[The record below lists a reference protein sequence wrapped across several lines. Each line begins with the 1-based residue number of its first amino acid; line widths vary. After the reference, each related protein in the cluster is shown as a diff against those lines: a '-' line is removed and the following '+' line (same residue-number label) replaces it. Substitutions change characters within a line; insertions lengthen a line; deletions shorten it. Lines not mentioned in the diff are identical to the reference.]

1 MDEFVLHEHLAIAP
15 WMDPALWRL
24 PGVKPIPLEDWLVRD
39 EVFAAQ
45 MQLRDSLID
54 DRPDDLH
61 AFLDQGRPAAK
72 ECLTLVLEH
81 LANDPGYAM
90 TGDHVIRPDGIKVE
104 IDRDAPLLTLGR
116 LVQSDFC
123 IMEEGPD
130 GHVLT
135 GAILC
140 FPGSWTLAE
149 KIGRPLFA
157 IHTPVREYDENVG
170 ARVQRLFDAIQPDK
184 LLMRANA
191 IRHEDPSLY
200 HPRRESDPASV
211 RRGGP
216 DGKYIR
222 SERQV
227 LRRLPTT
234 GAVVFSIHTTVIPID
249 RLNADQRA
257 GLETAGIK
265 SG

>member
-1 MDEFVLHEHLAIAP
+1 MDEFVLHHHLAIAP

-24 PGVKPIPLEDWLVRD
+24 PGVKPIPLENWLVRD
-39 EVFAAQ
+39 EVYAAQ
-45 MQLRDSLID
+45 IQLRDQLITE
-54 DRPDDLH
+54 RPGDVH
-61 AFLDQGRPAAK
+61 ALLDQGKPAAL
-72 ECLTLVLEH
+72 ECLDLVLDY
-81 LANDPGYAM
+81 LANDPGYTISEA
-90 TGDHVIRPDGIKVE
+90 HVIRPDGIKVE

-123 IMEEGPD
+123 IMEKGPD

-149 KIGRPLFA
+149 KIGKPLFA
-157 IHTPVREYDENVG
+157 IHVPVREYDQNVG
-170 ARVQRLFDAIQPDK
+170 ARVQRLFDAIQPGK

-200 HPRRESDPASV
+200 HPRRETDPVSV

-216 DGKYIR
+216 NGKYIR

-227 LRRLPTT
+227 LRRLPAT
-234 GAVVFSIHTTVIPID
+234 GAVVFSIHTTVIPIN
-249 RLNADQRA
+249 RLSADQRA

>member
-1 MDEFVLHEHLAIAP
+1 MDETVLHRKLAIAP

-24 PGVKPIPLEDWLVRD
+24 PGVKPIPLEEWLVRD

-45 MQLRDSLID
+45 MQLRDKLIAERRGD
-54 DRPDDLH
+54 VH
-61 AFLDQGRPAAK
+61 ALLDQGRPASQ
-72 ECLTLVLEH
+72 ECLTHVLDH
-81 LANDPGYAM
+81 LAKDSGYTFSAN
-90 TGDHVIRPDGIKVE
+90 HVARPDGIKVD
-104 IDRDAPLLTLGR
+104 IDHDAPLLTLGR

-157 IHTPVREYDENVG
+157 IHTPVREYDQGVS
-170 ARVQRLFDAIQPDK
+170 ARVQRLFDAIKPDK
-184 LLMRANA
+184 LLMRVNA

-200 HPRRESDPASV
+200 HPRRETDPVSV

-227 LRRLPTT
+227 LRRLPET
-234 GAVVFSIHTTVIPID
+234 GAVVFSIHTTVISID
-249 RLNADQRA
+249 RLSADQRA
-257 GLETAGIK
+257 GLESAGIK

>member
-1 MDEFVLHEHLAIAP
+1 MDAFVLHQHLAIAP

-24 PGVKPIPLEDWLVRD
+24 PGVKPILLEDWLVRD

-45 MQLRDSLID
+45 MQLRDKLIAE
-54 DRPDDLH
+54 RPGDVH
-61 AFLDQGRPAAK
+61 ALLDQGRPAAL
-72 ECLTLVLEH
+72 ECLDLVLGH
-81 LANDPGYAM
+81 LANDTSYTISANRL
-90 TGDHVIRPDGIKVE
+90 IRPDGIEVE

-123 IMEEGPD
+123 IMEEGSD
-130 GHVLT
+130 GHVLNA
-135 GAILC
+135 AILC

-149 KIGRPLFA
+149 KIGKPLFA

-170 ARVQRLFDAIQPDK
+170 ARVQRLFDAIQPGK

-200 HPRRESDPASV
+200 HPRRESDPVSV

-227 LRRLPTT
+227 LRRLPAT

-249 RLNADQRA
+249 RLSADQQA